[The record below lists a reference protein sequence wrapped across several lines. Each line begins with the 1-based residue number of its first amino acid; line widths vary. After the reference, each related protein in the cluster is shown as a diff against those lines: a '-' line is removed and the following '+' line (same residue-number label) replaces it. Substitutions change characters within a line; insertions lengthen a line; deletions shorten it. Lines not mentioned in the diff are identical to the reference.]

1 MPDSSTQIRLLFKD
15 LHKGKERMGAI
26 ASFDFDNFYKIQ
38 QIEKFWKSEKTHIYY
53 IKDDRIL

>member
-38 QIEKFWKSEKTHIYY
+38 QIEKF
-53 IKDDRIL
+53 